1 MRATSIDELRRQFAA
16 ADAPS
21 LSRLIRLHS
30 ADPRAGVA
38 NLVESS
44 RHRLVR
50 LRTEDRRIDNL
61 YRRETDLRSGGAVY
75 VAGIDEV
82 GRGALAGP
90 VSAAAC
96 ILPEY
101 PRLEGL
107 DDSKK
112 LTPATRE
119 VLAARIHEVAICVS
133 IAHVPA
139 DLVDALGMSRALRQ
153 AMTEALQGLHCA
165 PDHVLLDGLP
175 MGLCAAETSVIK
187 GDSSVA
193 AIAAASVVAKVS
205 RDALMCSYAANYP
218 QYEFEINKGYGTT
231 EHLAAIRTHG
241 PCPLHRVSFS
251 GVRDD
256 PTLF

>member
-139 DLVDALGMSRALRQ
+139 DLVDALEIGRA
-153 AMTEALQGLHCA
+153 
-165 PDHVLLDGLP
+165 HV
-175 MGLCAAETSVIK
+175 
-187 GDSSVA
+187 
-193 AIAAASVVAKVS
+193 
-205 RDALMCSYAANYP
+205 
-218 QYEFEINKGYGTT
+218 
-231 EHLAAIRTHG
+231 
-241 PCPLHRVSFS
+241 
-251 GVRDD
+251 
-256 PTLF
+256 